1 MILQAEEQA
10 QEELKKYRE
19 KAQSLTNQEIEKIK
33 KEADKERGKLNAR
46 FGQESKQKAIQYI
59 FDEAKKL
66 WEKID

>member
-1 MILQAEEQA
+1 MGSEMCI
-10 QEELKKYRE
+10 RD
-19 KAQSLTNQEIEKIK
+19 S
-33 KEADKERGKLNAR
+33 KEREKLNAR